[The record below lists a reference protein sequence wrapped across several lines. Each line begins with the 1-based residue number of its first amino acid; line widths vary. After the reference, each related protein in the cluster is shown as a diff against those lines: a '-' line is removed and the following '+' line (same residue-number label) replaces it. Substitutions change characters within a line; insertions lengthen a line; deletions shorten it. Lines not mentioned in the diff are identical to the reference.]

1 MKSKIA
7 ARPLPITLSLLAL
20 CTTACGSA
28 LTSGILTSDDNTG
41 SDSGSSSQDW
51 SQTGSTPTIRNG
63 NYSFV
68 YTNPTF
74 RCTDGASGVGQGGAM
89 QMAVDVSGGY
99 LTMRQNAVSAS
110 SSQQKVSTTGMRVIS
125 STDTSGPVSATGAF
139 VATST
144 ALFDDAKYGYIRTN
158 YKIDGRFSGNSWSG
172 KYDSQ
177 AFFEE
182 EGVSCTYSS
191 TFTGSLVL

>member
-1 MKSKIA
+1 MKA
-7 ARPLPITLSLLAL
+7 LPMTLSALAL
-20 CTTACGSA
+20 VTTACGNA
-28 LTSGILTSDDNTG
+28 LTSGILTSDNNTG
-41 SDSGSSSQDW
+41 SDSGSGSQDW
-51 SQTGSTPTIRNG
+51 TQAGSAATVRSG

-68 YTNPTF
+68 YTDPTF

-144 ALFDDAKYGYIRTN
+144 ALFDGYIRTN